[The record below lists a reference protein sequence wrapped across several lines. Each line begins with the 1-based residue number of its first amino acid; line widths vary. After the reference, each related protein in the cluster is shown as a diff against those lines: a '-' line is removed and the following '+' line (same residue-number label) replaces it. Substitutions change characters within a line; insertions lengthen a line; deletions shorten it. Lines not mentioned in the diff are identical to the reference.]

1 MKSLMVMQPDP
12 ESFCRIKDDLLK
24 KNNRVECPYL
34 LHSWPPELEKGF
46 VQAQEGVPG

>member
-12 ESFCRIKDDLLK
+12 ESFAELRMIYLK

-46 VQAQEGVPG
+46 VQAQEGVLG